1 MEISKQLLYII
12 IFIKMLFL
20 TMFLYYKIAY
30 YSSNYDEAKLNKIKE
45 KTEVLH
51 ESFAFF
57 TYILLVL
64 LFNPYNKNII
74 LHKNQIDSRHFQLV
88 IFLLGII
95 QLFNFDYNIFLKIP
109 ELML

>member
-20 TMFLYYKIAY
+20 IMFLYYKIAY
-30 YSSNYDEAKLNKIKE
+30 YSNDNEAKLNKIEE
-45 KTEVLH
+45 KKEVLH
-51 ESFAFF
+51 ESFTFF
-57 TYILLVL
+57 TYILLII
-64 LFNPYNKNII
+64 LFNPYNKNIV
-74 LHKNQIDSRHFQLV
+74 LHKNHNDSHHFQLV

-109 ELML
+109 ELII

>member
-12 IFIKMLFL
+12 IFIKILFI

-30 YSSNYDEAKLNKIKE
+30 YRNDDEAKLNKIEEKKE
-45 KTEVLH
+45 VFH
-51 ESFAFF
+51 ESFIFF

-74 LHKNQIDSRHFQLV
+74 LHKNHIDSRHFQII
-88 IFLLGII
+88 IFVLGII

-109 ELML
+109 ELIL

>member
-30 YSSNYDEAKLNKIKE
+30 YNNDNEAKLNKIEE
-45 KTEVLH
+45 KTEILH
-51 ESFAFF
+51 ECFAFF

-74 LHKNQIDSRHFQLV
+74 LHKNHTDSRHFQLV

-95 QLFNFDYNIFLKIP
+95 EIFNFDYNIFLKIP
-109 ELML
+109 ELIL